1 MLLYL
6 EIYNLLLYVCNNVLL
21 GSVDYQA
28 PVYQFQMQPK
38 REEFSEDSVVARE
51 TVRYTNL
58 QSLAQT
64 DLSCF
69 S

>member
-1 MLLYL
+1 MLLLYL
-6 EIYNLLLYVCNNVLL
+6 EIYMYNLLLYVCNNVLL

-51 TVRYTNL
+51 TVR
-58 QSLAQT
+58 
-64 DLSCF
+64 
-69 S
+69 